1 MARLWIGAAALGA
14 LLSLGACTDPDSVS
28 GSGFERGIDADI
40 AATHDAGAPT
50 SRNLGPRGSENW
62 RLGGGMPVGR

>member
-1 MARLWIGAAALGA
+1 MTRLWIGAAALGA
-14 LLSLGACTDPDSVS
+14 LLSLAACTDPDSVS

-40 AATHDAGAPT
+40 AATHDGGAPT
-50 SRNLGPRGSENW
+50 VRNLGPRGSENW